1 MPAKAAVPKTD
12 QSSGSRAF
20 SVAAGIMLSRVAGL
34 IRERVLAHYLGTL
47 PAADAFRAALR
58 IPNFLQ
64 NLFGE
69 GVLSASFIP
78 VYSRLLAGS
87 DEKDANHVASVV
99 GSLLALLTSLLVIL
113 GILSTPLLIDVIA
126 PGFTGETRQL
136 TVRLVQIL
144 FPGVGALVMSAWCL
158 GILNSHGHFF
168 LSYSAPV
175 LWNLFIIAGLLAF
188 GTTQSLSNL
197 VIITPWC
204 SVIR

>member
-1 MPAKAAVPKTD
+1 MAQNLPKTA
-12 QSSGSRAF
+12 QSAKSHSSGRPAML
-20 SVAAGIMLSRVAGL
+20 VATGIILSRIAGL
-34 IRERVLAHYLGTL
+34 VRERTLAHYLGTL

-78 VYSRLLAGS
+78 VYSRLLASS
-87 DEKDANHVASVV
+87 DERDANHVASVV
-99 GSLLALLTSLLVIL
+99 GSLLALLTYVLVIL
-113 GILSTPLLIDVIA
+113 GILCTPLLIDVIA

-136 TVRLVQIL
+136 TIRLVQIL

-158 GILNSHGHFF
+158 GILNSHGRFF

-175 LWNLFIIAGLLAF
+175 LWNLFILAG
-188 GTTQSLSNL
+188 
-197 VIITPWC
+197 
-204 SVIR
+204 

>member
-1 MPAKAAVPKTD
+1 MVAKAGFTFQSSPEARELITSHQSLAASHYSPMPAKTAAPRTD

-78 VYSRLLAGS
+78 VYSRLLAAS
-87 DEKDANHVASVV
+87 DEKDAN
-99 GSLLALLTSLLVIL
+99 
-113 GILSTPLLIDVIA
+113 
-126 PGFTGETRQL
+126 E
-136 TVRLVQIL
+136 
-144 FPGVGALVMSAWCL
+144 
-158 GILNSHGHFF
+158 
-168 LSYSAPV
+168 
-175 LWNLFIIAGLLAF
+175 
-188 GTTQSLSNL
+188 
-197 VIITPWC
+197 
-204 SVIR
+204 

>member
-1 MPAKAAVPKTD
+1 MALNRSKIENEHEKIDWEDWSNILPRITDRIKIPAPLTMPLRSPKNAQSGRNRPSGRPAVL
-12 QSSGSRAF
+12 
-20 SVAAGIMLSRVAGL
+20 VASGIMLSRIAGL
-34 IRERVLAHYLGTL
+34 VRERALAHFLGTL

-87 DEKDANHVASVV
+87 DEKDASHVASVV

-136 TVRLVQIL
+136 TVAI
-144 FPGVGALVMSAWCL
+144 
-158 GILNSHGHFF
+158 
-168 LSYSAPV
+168 
-175 LWNLFIIAGLLAF
+175 
-188 GTTQSLSNL
+188 
-197 VIITPWC
+197 
-204 SVIR
+204 